1 MAALLPPKLQQPLTD
16 FRLAEKL
23 GQGAFG
29 SVYKA
34 LNWTNGETCAVKKI
48 DLSHIPE
55 GDLPEIMSEIDLL
68 KNLHH
73 PNIVQYR
80 GYHRTASSLYI
91 VLEYCENGS
100 LAALVRKFGRIP
112 ESLVGLYVLQVLQG
126 LQYLHEQG
134 VIHRDIKGSNILAT
148 KEGSIKLAD
157 FGVATRVT
165 GSSSTNNADAQ
176 MAVVGSPYWMAPEV
190 VDQSAG
196 ASPASDIWS
205 LGALV
210 IELLTSK
217 PPYHSLDPMPAL
229 FRIVAD
235 EDGPPLPEGASGVVR
250 DFLGQ
255 CFQKDPNLRVTAK
268 KLLRHPWMIGA
279 RKQAE
284 RQQREAESRR
294 GMATATP
301 RDDGSE
307 IASSSFSVGSEEEI
321 GRAHV

>member
-1 MAALLPPKLQQPLTD
+1 M
-16 FRLAEKL
+16 
-23 GQGAFG
+23 
-29 SVYKA
+29 
-34 LNWTNGETCAVKKI
+34 
-48 DLSHIPE
+48 
-55 GDLPEIMSEIDLL
+55 
-68 KNLHH
+68 
-73 PNIVQYR
+73 
-80 GYHRTASSLYI
+80 
-91 VLEYCENGS
+91 
-100 LAALVRKFGRIP
+100 
-112 ESLVGLYVLQVLQG
+112 
-126 LQYLHEQG
+126 
-134 VIHRDIKGSNILAT
+134 
-148 KEGSIKLAD
+148 AD

-165 GSSSTNNADAQ
+165 GSTTTNNSDAQ

-217 PPYHSLDPMPAL
+217 PPYHFLDPMPAL

-268 KLLRHPWMIGA
+268 KLLRHPWMMVA

-284 RQQREAESRR
+284 RQRQEAESRR
-294 GMATATP
+294 EMATTTTP
-301 RDDGSE
+301 DDGSE
-307 IASSSFSVGSEEEI
+307 TASSSFSTRNGEEDGEGGGVGPTPQAEVRSKSSSARSRVAI
-321 GRAHV
+321 GSSRYEDEVAKVQEFNQALQGACDQHSGLTLRLVSWPPR